1 LLIALAVLAGYLIG
15 AIPNGYL
22 VARLVRGIDIRQ
34 HGSGN
39 IGATNVGRILGLKWF
54 FVVFALDFLKAVI
67 PVSLL
72 MYADLPALVPEGWP
86 RSAVASLAGL
96 AILIGNLFPVYIGFR
111 GGKGA
116 ATGTGVILPLAPLPT
131 VVALTAFLVV
141 FLTTR
146 YVSLGSVAAAT
157 ALVATQ
163 LLLHGQTAFQG
174 EAAPIT
180 WLSIVGAALVV
191 FRHRTNLVRLV
202 QGTERKIPHKTKPRD
217 ENTQEASAPYV

>member
-1 LLIALAVLAGYLIG
+1 LLIVFVVVAGYLIG

-39 IGATNVGRILGLKWF
+39 IGATNVGRVMGLKWF
-54 FVVFALDFLKAVI
+54 FLVFGLDFLKAFL

-72 MYADLPALVPEGWP
+72 MYVNHPALVYEGWP
-86 RSAVASLAGL
+86 RSAVASLGGL
-96 AILIGNLFPVYIGFR
+96 AILIGNMFPVYIGFR

-131 VVALTAFLVV
+131 VIAIAAFLLI

-157 ALVATQ
+157 ALVVTQ
-163 LLLHGQTAFQG
+163 VLLHGQQAFQG

-180 WLSIVGAALVV
+180 WLCIVGAALVV
-191 FRHRTNLVRLV
+191 FRHRTNLVRLM
-202 QGTERKIPHKTKPRD
+202 QGTESRVVRRPKPHQDVSPKTP
-217 ENTQEASAPYV
+217 APS